1 MTTTH
6 RTIDARL
13 LRLTQA
19 VVIQIDRDASLRQRM
34 AENVARWSDEG
45 LREQWDRLLRLPWPE
60 FRALLLAEN
69 EHSAALRQNAPLG
82 GLLPPAERTRIMREF
97 ADDSRAA

>member
-1 MTTTH
+1 MKTTH

-19 VVIQIDRDASLRQRM
+19 VVDCIEQDASLRQHL
-34 AENVARWSDEG
+34 AENVSRWTDEA
-45 LREQWDRLLRLPWPE
+45 LRMQWEKLLLLSWHDLK
-60 FRALLLAEN
+60 ALLLVETD
-69 EHSAALRQNAPLG
+69 EGAALRQNAPLG
-82 GLLPPAERTRIMREF
+82 GILSPAARARIMREF